1 MPRSRPR
8 WRSTRSVSVHAPGE
22 IAESGQAT
30 TEGGVLEAQPL
41 GHAPVGEP
49 RRIESELGR
58 TGEPEA
64 ERLRAGLLPD
74 VERVDVGGQHDHAA
88 VGLGAGAQG
97 VDGVPP
103 PRRGEGARS
112 GRGGP
117 CRSHQIAGVH
127 HFDDA
132 GSDEQRGEHERRRNE
147 GEAAHEPR
155 GEPRGTDDERHGR
168 EEPDPSLGQQ
178 TGVAEQASEEGE
190 RHERGQPPAEPGGG
204 PCPGADEHDETH
216 EGEEPGD
223 PESVDDPRDARVGR
237 TQARVAGEQEVARF
251 LGCDRTGD
259 PPPRGR
265 DDRGET
271 EDAGAHDRLPCALL
285 RPPAQHGERA
295 HHDRRVRTD
304 LGLTRDRE
312 RTDDARGDQAA
323 DGRAPEHDRDAEDE
337 QEQREVA
344 RIQGPFVRAARQ
356 RGRTP
361 TRQTRCGRGCSRSCR

>member
-1 MPRSRPR
+1 MGVDRPPDGGLAPVLGWDAVATAR
-8 WRSTRSVSVHAPGE
+8 PEVVGAQEPTAVAQHEVGRVHAPGE

-30 TEGGVLEAQPL
+30 TEGGVLEPQPL

-88 VGLGAGAQG
+88 VGLRAGAQG

-155 GEPRGTDDERHGR
+155 GEPRGADDERHGR

-223 PESVDDPRDARVGR
+223 PEGVDDPRDARVGR

-265 DDRGET
+265 DDRGEA
-271 EDAGAHDRLPCALL
+271 EDAGAHDRLPCA
-285 RPPAQHGERA
+285 Q
-295 HHDRRVRTD
+295 
-304 LGLTRDRE
+304 LGPR
-312 RTDDARGDQAA
+312 
-323 DGRAPEHDRDAEDE
+323 
-337 QEQREVA
+337 
-344 RIQGPFVRAARQ
+344 RAAR
-356 RGRTP
+356 RSRPPRPSRTHRPGPDSRSRAHRRRPRRSGGGRTCP
-361 TRQTRCGRGCSRSCR
+361 GARSRCRR